1 VADSFTK
8 ALRDVDFRRFKKQIS
23 VVDITKHLEGRKL
36 KDLEEKDLEAL
47 EDLLERGEAEVM
59 VEV

>member
-1 VADSFTK
+1 VADRFTK
-8 ALRDVDFRRFKKQIS
+8 ALRDIDFRRFKEQIS

-47 EDLLERGEAEVM
+47 EDLLEGGEAEVIG
-59 VEV
+59 EV